1 MPGCPAVSDAWS
13 DRWAQ
18 GRPPDLS
25 DVEILTSFSRV
36 WTASEVICRRVSCS
50 LTTCHLWCSRPLVAS
65 PRPAHQWSLQSTRSS
80 AVAWLALLCKEGG
93 SSAVLSSVLL
103 GAQLLCLLRVL
114 SIQSSLFLCRN
125 CPRLE
130 LGEGGEEAPLTGSC
144 VPGKCPACV
153 LVSSRFPLL
162 PTPELPLLQAASLP
176 LRGRGI
182 WSPDLGTCC
191 VYCCRSD
198 TASRP
203 RRGTGGDGRM
213 RTELSVVCG
222 CPFCHYQLLAPG
234 DRML

>member
-25 DVEILTSFSRV
+25 DVEILTSFSCV
-36 WTASEVICRRVSCS
+36 WTASKVICRRVSCS
-50 LTTCHLWCSRPLVAS
+50 LIACHLWCSRLLVAL
-65 PRPAHQWSLQSTRSS
+65 PRPARQWSLQSTGLVLLPGWPSSAKKGVLCCSLSGFARSS
-80 AVAWLALLCKEGG
+80 AF
-93 SSAVLSSVLL
+93 VLT
-103 GAQLLCLLRVL
+103 
-114 SIQSSLFLCRN
+114 LCRN

-130 LGEGGEEAPLTGSC
+130 LGDGGEEAPLTGSC

-153 LVSSRFPLL
+153 IFSSRFPSL

-191 VYCCRSD
+191 VYCCRSGP
-198 TASRP
+198 ASRP
-203 RRGTGGDGRM
+203 RRGTG
-213 RTELSVVCG
+213 TELSVGCG
-222 CPFCHYQLLAPG
+222 CPYSLSLPAVSTPRGPNAVETLDRGFLLAEP
-234 DRML
+234 